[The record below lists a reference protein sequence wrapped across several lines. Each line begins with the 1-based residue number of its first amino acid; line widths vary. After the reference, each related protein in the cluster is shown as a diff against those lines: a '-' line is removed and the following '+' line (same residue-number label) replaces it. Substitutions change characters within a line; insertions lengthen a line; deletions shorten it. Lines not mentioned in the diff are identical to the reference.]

1 MPMKAILCK
10 QYGAPSVLHVGEVS
24 KPVPKP
30 NEILIRVRAAEAT
43 KADCEMRAFKFAVK
57 WFWLPLRLA
66 MGITK
71 PRNPVLGGYFAGEVE
86 ALGEQV
92 TNFSVGDQIFGSTQM
107 RFGAYGQYVCLPASY
122 TLVKK
127 PSNVSFEQA
136 AAVPLGGLNA
146 LHFLSKANIKPG
158 DKVLINGSG
167 GSIGSFALQIAKH
180 WGAHVTAVDIGFKEN
195 FIRSL
200 GADEFIDYTKTDFT
214 RNGISYDVIFDM
226 VPNSSFEG
234 CIASLVPNGVYL
246 IGNPRLTDLL
256 KANIKR
262 YGKGRAVHV
271 AFARETLEELTTLK
285 NMIEAEAIMPAVDKV
300 YRMGQAAEAHMR
312 VETERR
318 LGSVVLTIS

>member
-1 MPMKAILCK
+1 
-10 QYGAPSVLHVGEVS
+10 
-24 KPVPKP
+24 
-30 NEILIRVRAAEAT
+30 
-43 KADCEMRAFKFAVK
+43 
-57 WFWLPLRLA
+57 
-66 MGITK
+66 
-71 PRNPVLGGYFAGEVE
+71 
-86 ALGEQV
+86 
-92 TNFSVGDQIFGSTQM
+92 M

-127 PSNVSFEQA
+127 PNNISFEQA

-200 GADEFIDYTKTDFT
+200 GADEFIDYTRTDFT
-214 RNGISYDVIFDM
+214 RNAISYDVIFDM

-318 LGSVVLTIS
+318 LGSVVIVIS